1 MVPEVGGSSPLTR
14 PNLCASGGMVDAL
27 VLGTSGQPWGFE
39 SLLAHQNNISK
50 MEYKNIEKK
59 SYKSSFEVSLDQSA
73 IAKIIDEKISEK
85 QPTFEIAGFRKGKV
99 PVSIIKS
106 KIGHQIENE
115 VLNEEVSKNINK
127 ISEDEKIQSLIQPD
141 VNFKDNYN
149 FTLAFYLKPEIKM
162 DELKT
167 SEIEKVTS
175 EVTKKDIDDFREKVR
190 REYYSLESI
199 DISDE
204 NSVIDFEILN
214 YEDEQKKLFSQKE
227 VRVDLNTQ
235 TKEEV
240 FLDLKKALL
249 KIKNKSDINFST
261 KGIKINAQIK
271 DINKKIYPKNDDE
284 LIKILK
290 LKSTKELNDKIENK
304 LNEYMNYL
312 QKEFFIEDLLK
323 VLSQK
328 KKIDI
333 NEEVVNLELKRKYQI
348 DLSKM
353 KDEHKERI
361 DSLKKLTSEN
371 IQKDVLFSELV
382 KFLNVKVEQKE
393 LQEYIQKYYGE
404 KIDQRTAETAYGTLL
419 RNKIADE
426 SMKTFKIKET
436 KLSLEKLM
444 KKGSQNNESSTHSH

>member
-39 SLLAHQNNISK
+39 SLLAHQSISK
-50 MEYKNIEKK
+50 MDYKNIEKK
-59 SYKSSFEVSLDQSA
+59 TYKSSFEVSLDQSA

-106 KIGHQIENE
+106 KIGTQIENE

-162 DELKT
+162 EELKT
-167 SEIEKVTS
+167 SEIEKVIS

-190 REYYSLESI
+190 KEYYSLESI

-271 DINKKIYPKNDDE
+271 DINKKIYPKNDNE

-290 LKSTKELNDKIENK
+290 LKSTKELNDKIDNK
-304 LNEYMNYL
+304 LNEDMNYL

-419 RNKIADE
+419 RNKIAEE

-436 KLSLEKLM
+436 KLSLEELM
-444 KKGSQNNESSTHSH
+444 KKGSQNHESSTHSH

>member
-39 SLLAHQNNISK
+39 SLLAHQNTSN
-50 MEYKNIEKK
+50 MDYKNIEKK

-106 KIGHQIENE
+106 KIGSQIENE
-115 VLNEEVSKNINK
+115 VLNQEVSKNINK

-190 REYYSLESI
+190 KEYYSLESI

-290 LKSTKELNDKIENK
+290 LKSTKELNDKIDNK
-304 LNEYMNYL
+304 LNEDMNYL

-404 KIDQRTAETAYGTLL
+404 KIDQRTAEAAYGTLL

-436 KLSLEKLM
+436 KLSLEELM
-444 KKGSQNNESSTHSH
+444 KKGSQNHESSTHSH